1 MQEMRLK
8 MRKLPSR
15 DLRMPRPYL
24 GCVNPVNRLTKIAK
38 NGQNTDFLR
47 MARPRQQPQG
57 GCVWG
62 ENVAPGGSGS
72 PFVSSLIGDN

>member
-24 GCVNPVNRLTKIAK
+24 GCRDSRRWDCLVTILRGRPSAAIAEGRHTRLAKINAMK
-38 NGQNTDFLR
+38 RRCSPCLGRIGAEIAQ
-47 MARPRQQPQG
+47 AR
-57 GCVWG
+57 
-62 ENVAPGGSGS
+62 
-72 PFVSSLIGDN
+72 